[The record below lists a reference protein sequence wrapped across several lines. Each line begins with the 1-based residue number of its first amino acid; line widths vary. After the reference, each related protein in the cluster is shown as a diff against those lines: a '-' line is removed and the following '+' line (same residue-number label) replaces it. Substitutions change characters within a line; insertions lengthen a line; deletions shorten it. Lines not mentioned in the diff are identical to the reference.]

1 MWVQLSDEQFN
12 SLHDLF
18 LNHDHNNHWKN
29 NGVSKK
35 FYDAAASRNDKEDNY
50 FRTLAQELH
59 RDGDLE
65 IDEDAVVSV
74 GEDNGAY
81 VQMWKW
87 IEDDR
92 VIEE

>member
-1 MWVQLSDEQFN
+1 MWVQLSNEQFN
-12 SLHDLF
+12 TLRNLFAGNEFWNENGINKKFNDASASLHDS
-18 LNHDHNNHWKN
+18 D
-29 NGVSKK
+29 
-35 FYDAAASRNDKEDNY
+35 DNY